1 MVNAQIHDVESTM
14 LFVKADSKVNR
25 RYITPGLEINTGE
38 YETRKV
44 RINDMRLR
52 LDECTL
58 DTAGFQLFN
67 KKTAVRSQ
75 ENQLTIG
82 HRFYRPGT
90 SQNYLCSGD

>member
-44 RINDMRLR
+44 RISDMRLR

-67 KKTAVRSQ
+67 KKTAVRS
-75 ENQLTIG
+75 
-82 HRFYRPGT
+82 
-90 SQNYLCSGD
+90 